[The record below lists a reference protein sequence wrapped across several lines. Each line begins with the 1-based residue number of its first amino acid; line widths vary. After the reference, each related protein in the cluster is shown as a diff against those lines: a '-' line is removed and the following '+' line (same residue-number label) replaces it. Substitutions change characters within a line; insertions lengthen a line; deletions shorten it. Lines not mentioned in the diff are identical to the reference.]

1 MTTPMIHALDAT
13 RHEFEH
19 TPAWNNP
26 RAWRRHLRACNL
38 AGADLPT
45 RVGGC
50 DFSARAMMDLFVH
63 CGQMNLDLR
72 DVPGGGHA
80 RILLHARTRHFDAFL
95 RGVAS
100 AEFFCAVAITEDD
113 AGSDMHGLKTTAT
126 PTPGGYVLNGKKL
139 YVARLAQAS
148 HAVVF
153 CNVPRAGVER
163 TLTAFLLD
171 LNAPGLTRLDL
182 DAFGLH
188 GVSFGGIE
196 LRDVFVPA
204 SQRVGGEGQ
213 GFQLFTKHFTYWR
226 TAMAAAAIGCA
237 RGAVDQAVQWLHTRH
252 AFGGP
257 IGRFSHLQ
265 QELAQHVARLHMAWL
280 LVCSVADRIDAHQPA
295 FADAAMAK
303 AEALESALA
312 AADWAMRIHGARG
325 HTTQYDLEQR
335 YRDLASLR
343 IADGTTDVLRGQV
356 ARALLGEDLYEA
368 SLGRERNSDAQ
379 DVLDRDNE
387 LPSRRYW

>member
-1 MTTPMIHALDAT
+1 MTPILTMLDAT
-13 RHEFEH
+13 RRQLEK
-19 TPAWNNP
+19 TPDWNNP
-26 RAWRRHLRACNL
+26 IAWRRLTRGCGL
-38 AGADLPT
+38 PGADLPE

-50 DFSARAMMDLFVH
+50 NYSARTMMDLFAQ
-63 CGQMNLDLR
+63 CGKYNLDLR

-80 RILLHARTRHFDAFL
+80 RLLTLARTHRFDAFL
-95 RGVAS
+95 RGVAKG
-100 AEFFCAVAITEDD
+100 EHFCAVAITEDD
-113 AGSDMHGLKTTAT
+113 AGSDMHALQTTAT
-126 PTPGGYVLNGKKL
+126 PTDGGYLLRGKKL

-148 HAVVF
+148 HAIVF
-153 CNVPRAGVER
+153 AHVPRPGVEHS
-163 TLTAFLLD
+163 LTAFLVTLD
-171 LNAPGLTRLDL
+171 TNGLTRLDL
-182 DAFGLH
+182 DAFGLN
-188 GVSFGGIE
+188 GVSFGGLAME
-196 LRDVFVPA
+196 NVPVPLA
-204 SQRVGGEGQ
+204 QRIGGEGQ
-213 GFQLFTKHFTYWR
+213 GFQLFTRHFTYWR

-237 RGAVDQAVQWLHTRH
+237 RGALDQAMQWLHARH

-265 QELAQHVARLHMAWL
+265 QELAQHVARVHMAWL
-280 LVCSVADRIDAHQPA
+280 LICSVAERIDARQPA

-312 AADWAMRIHGARG
+312 AADWAMRVHGARG
-325 HTTQYDLEQR
+325 HTTQYDLAQR

-356 ARALLGEDLYEA
+356 ARALLGDELYEL
-368 SLGRERNSDAQ
+368 SLGRERPTRVP